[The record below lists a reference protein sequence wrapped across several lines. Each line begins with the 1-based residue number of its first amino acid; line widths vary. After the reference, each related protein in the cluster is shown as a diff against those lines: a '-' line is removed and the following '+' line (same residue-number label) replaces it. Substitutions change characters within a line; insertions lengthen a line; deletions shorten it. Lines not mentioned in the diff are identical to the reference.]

1 MNKKDFEIK
10 MLVGKIDALKNEI
23 EELKIKRDG
32 KKYSA
37 PKKVEKVRDKVYERT
52 RKSHKSK

>member
-23 EELKIKRDG
+23 EELKIKN
-32 KKYSA
+32 
-37 PKKVEKVRDKVYERT
+37 EKLLELLSMTTNCLLEEFSVKGSDI
-52 RKSHKSK
+52 